1 VLASIDGASH
11 WVVLAKDIERFRRD
25 LPILPLNENIVS
37 RTLVFWIRSSKR
49 TFVTDDMLEAPESI
63 AVFILMLLFV
73 LLNVVHQLIVG
84 KDLFVVVIIN
94 RANKL
99 YVSRLP
105 EEFTF
110 VFTNTFANL
119 LFINNIEDP
128 CTMSLP
134 IFLIHEEGMTDKFQG
149 INDRH
154 WR

>member
-1 VLASIDGASH
+1 
-11 WVVLAKDIERFRRD
+11 
-25 LPILPLNENIVS
+25 
-37 RTLVFWIRSSKR
+37 
-49 TFVTDDMLEAPESI
+49 VTDDMLEVPESI
-63 AVFILMLLFV
+63 AVFVLMLLFV

-84 KDLFVVVIIN
+84 KDLFVVIIID

-105 EEFTF
+105 EEFTL

-119 LFINNIEDP
+119 LFINNIEDS

-134 IFLIHEEGMTDKFQG
+134 IFLIHEEGTTDKSRG

-154 WR
+154 RR

>member
-1 VLASIDGASH
+1 VLASIDSASH
-11 WVVLAKDIERFRRD
+11 WVVLAKDIERFRYD
-25 LPILPLNENIVS
+25 LPILPLNEDVVS
-37 RTLVFWIRSSKR
+37 GTLVFWIGSSKR
-49 TFVTDDMLEAPESI
+49 IFMTDDMHEVPEPI
-63 AVFILMLLFV
+63 AIFILMLLFV

-84 KDLFVVVIIN
+84 KDLFIVVIID

-105 EEFTF
+105 KEFTF

-119 LFINNIEDP
+119 LLIDNIEDS

-134 IFLIHEEGMTDKFQG
+134 VFLIHEEGTTDKFRG

-154 WR
+154 RR

>member
-1 VLASIDGASH
+1 
-11 WVVLAKDIERFRRD
+11 
-25 LPILPLNENIVS
+25 
-37 RTLVFWIRSSKR
+37 
-49 TFVTDDMLEAPESI
+49 MLEVPESI

-84 KDLFVVVIIN
+84 KDLFIVILIDG
-94 RANKL
+94 ANKL
-99 YVSRLP
+99 HMSRLP

-119 LFINNIEDP
+119 LFIDNIEDP

-154 WR
+154 RR

>member
-1 VLASIDGASH
+1 MSIDSASH
-11 WVVLAKDIERFRRD
+11 WVLLAKDIERFRCD

-49 TFVTDDMLEAPESI
+49 TFMTDNMLEVPESI
-63 AVFILMLLFV
+63 AVFVLMLLFV

-84 KDLFVVVIIN
+84 KDLFIVVIIN

-110 VFTNTFANL
+110 VFTNMFANL
-119 LFINNIEDP
+119 LFIDNIEDP
-128 CTMSLP
+128 SMMSLP
-134 IFLIHEEGMTDKFQG
+134 IFLIHEEGMTDKFRG

-154 WR
+154 RR

>member
-1 VLASIDGASH
+1 
-11 WVVLAKDIERFRRD
+11 
-25 LPILPLNENIVS
+25 
-37 RTLVFWIRSSKR
+37 
-49 TFVTDDMLEAPESI
+49 
-63 AVFILMLLFV
+63 MLLLV

-84 KDLFVVVIIN
+84 KDLFVVIIID

-105 EEFTF
+105 EEFKF
-110 VFTNTFANL
+110 VFINTFANL
-119 LFINNIEDP
+119 LFIDNIEDS

-134 IFLIHEEGMTDKFQG
+134 NFLIHEEGTTDKFRG